1 MYVYP
6 ARQGVDA
13 ARGLGAGRAAAA
25 EAADAARRTRCRPDR
40 EKWIGEWRTLVQASS
55 RRRDRPPRTARW
67 LAAGCPIGFL
77 VVFFA
82 WPVVAIVGR
91 GFAAGGVLD
100 VVLGDART
108 WQLAGFTVGERGRVD
123 RWSRCWPGCR
133 WRSCWRGC
141 KLPGV
146 GLARALV
153 LVPFVLPTVV
163 VGLAFRALWPD
174 GGVLPIVL
182 ANAFFNVAV
191 VARTVAGLWAH
202 LDPRATDAARALGAS
217 PWRAFRSVTLP
228 ALAPAIAS
236 AAAVVFLFCATSF
249 GVVLILGGAKYR
261 TLETE
266 IYLRTVD
273 LLDLSGAA
281 ALSLIQFAAVVAALV
296 ARRAGA
302 AAQGDGAPLTRSP
315 RPRGGRGGGEWWVV
329 GAAGVVLALLLTP
342 IVALLAES
350 VSTSD
355 GWSLAGY
362 RALAG
367 TGENGRAAGVRL
379 GRRAELA
386 AGGHRRDA
394 ARDGRRRAR
403 VRGAGGAAALAR
415 RAARGLGETMD
426 AALML
431 PLGVSAVTVG
441 FGYLVTLDALPGD
454 LRTSPLLVPLAQA
467 LVIIPLIVR
476 MVLPVLRSV
485 DVRLR
490 QAAVDARARARC
502 GCGGR
507 STCRWPRGRWSRPPG
522 SGTSWR
528 SASSARRASSPGR
541 RADAAGRGRDADVA
555 AGGAEQPDG
564 VRRVRAADAR
574 DGAGGRADRPAR
586 VPRAAGWESSDGA
599 VGAGPDRPLR
609 IVRGGARRPARHRRR
624 RGAGAA
630 RPVRLGQVDAAARD
644 HRASSRRRAA
654 R

>member
-1 MYVYP
+1 M
-6 ARQGVDA
+6 AHT
-13 ARGLGAGRAAAA
+13 RA
-25 EAADAARRTRCRPDR
+25 
-40 EKWIGEWRTLVQASS
+40 VVS
-55 RRRDRPPRTARW
+55 PPRTARGVG
-67 LAAGCPIGFL
+67 LALLGLAPIGFL

-82 WPVVAIVGR
+82 WPVLAIIGR
-91 GFAAGGVLD
+91 GFAAGGLD

-108 WQLAGFTVGERGRVD
+108 WQLAGFTIASAAASTVVAVLAGLPVAFLLARV
-123 RWSRCWPGCR
+123 
-133 WRSCWRGC
+133 
-141 KLPGV
+141 KLPGA
-146 GLARALV
+146 GLARTLV

-191 VARTVAGLWAH
+191 VARTVAGLWAR
-202 LDPRATDAARALGAS
+202 LDSRTTDAARALGAS

-249 GVVLILGGAKYR
+249 GVVLILGGARYR

-296 ARRAGA
+296 LGGLARRRK
-302 AAQGDGAPLTRSP
+302 DGARIGSTRAR
-315 RPRGGRGGGEWWVV
+315 RPRGGEWWVV

-350 VSTSD
+350 VSTPD

-362 RALAG
+362 RALTS
-367 TGENGRAAGVRL
+367 TGEKGALQVSGW
-379 GRRAELA
+379 
-386 AGGHRRDA
+386 DA
-394 ARDGRRRAR
+394 AVNSLKVAIDATLLAMVVGVLASVVLVALRRSPAK
-403 VRGAGGAAALAR
+403 
-415 RAARGLGETMD
+415 AARGLGETMD
-426 AALML
+426 AVLML

-454 LRTSPLLVPLAQA
+454 LRTSPYLVPLAQA

-490 QAAVDARARARC
+490 QAASTLGASPLRVWREIDLPLTLRPLVAAAGFGFVVALGEFGATSFLARPTAPTLPVAIASLM
-502 GCGGR
+502 GR
-507 STCRWPRGRWSRPPG
+507 PG
-522 SGTSWR
+522 ELNNQM
-528 SASSARRASSPGR
+528 AY
-541 RADAAGRGRDADVA
+541 AACALLMLVTVLAVTLIDRLGHDRLGRGR
-555 AGGAEQPDG
+555 
-564 VRRVRAADAR
+564 
-574 DGAGGRADRPAR
+574 
-586 VPRAAGWESSDGA
+586 
-599 VGAGPDRPLR
+599 VGEF
-609 IVRGGARRPARHRRR
+609 
-624 RGAGAA
+624 
-630 RPVRLGQVDAAARD
+630 
-644 HRASSRRRAA
+644 
-654 R
+654 

>member
-1 MYVYP
+1 MAH
-6 ARQGVDA
+6 ARAVLA
-13 ARGLGAGRAAAA
+13 
-25 EAADAARRTRCRPDR
+25 
-40 EKWIGEWRTLVQASS
+40 
-55 RRRDRPPRTARW
+55 PPRTARGFG
-67 LAAGCPIGFL
+67 LALLGVAPIGFL

-82 WPVVAIVGR
+82 WPVLAIIGR
-91 GFAAGGVLD
+91 GFAAGGLD
-100 VVLGDART
+100 VVLGDPQT
-108 WQLAGFTVGERGRVD
+108 WRLAGFTVATAAGSTVVAVLAGLPVAFLLSRV
-123 RWSRCWPGCR
+123 R
-133 WRSCWRGC
+133 
-141 KLPGV
+141 LPGV
-146 GLARALV
+146 GLARTLV

-191 VARTVAGLWAH
+191 VARTVAGLWAR
-202 LDPRATDAARALGAS
+202 LDSRTSDAARALGAS

-249 GVVLILGGAKYR
+249 GVVLILGGARYR

-273 LLDLSGAA
+273 LLDLSGAS

-296 ARRAGA
+296 VGGLARRRKEGA
-302 AAQGDGAPLTRSP
+302 RIGSGTVR
-315 RPRGGRGGGEWWVV
+315 RPRGGEWWVV

-367 TGENGRAAGVRL
+367 TGEKGALQVSGW
-379 GRRAELA
+379 
-386 AGGHRRDA
+386 DA
-394 ARDGRRRAR
+394 ALNSLKVAIDATLLALVVGVLASVVLVALRRSPA
-403 VRGAGGAAALAR
+403 
-415 RAARGLGETMD
+415 RAARGLGETLD

-454 LRTSPLLVPLAQA
+454 LRTSPYLVPLAQA

-476 MVLPVLRSV
+476 IVLPVLRSV

-490 QAAVDARARARC
+490 QAASTLGASPLRVWREIDLPLTLRPLVAAAGFGFVVALGEFGATSFLARPTSPTLPVAIASLM
-502 GCGGR
+502 GR
-507 STCRWPRGRWSRPPG
+507 PG
-522 SGTSWR
+522 ELNNQM
-528 SASSARRASSPGR
+528 AY
-541 RADAAGRGRDADVA
+541 AACALLMLVTVLAVALIDRLGRGR
-555 AGGAEQPDG
+555 
-564 VRRVRAADAR
+564 
-574 DGAGGRADRPAR
+574 
-586 VPRAAGWESSDGA
+586 
-599 VGAGPDRPLR
+599 VGEF
-609 IVRGGARRPARHRRR
+609 
-624 RGAGAA
+624 
-630 RPVRLGQVDAAARD
+630 
-644 HRASSRRRAA
+644 
-654 R
+654 